1 MKVFI
6 EQKVKASFSVLKNTM
21 YCLKNEKEETKD
33 AIKILFNK
41 FKDKDKLS
49 EEDVEFVLNQ
59 AKDLGRMSVLIP
71 FVILPGS
78 QITVPLLYKVAEKLN
93 IDLIPSSFKIIK
105 EDNINDIHS
114 MNGIG
119 LHEKENKMNKEIEEI
134 RKI

>member
-59 AKDLGRMSVLIP
+59 AKTLFFCLQSERRSRMMN
-71 FVILPGS
+71 
-78 QITVPLLYKVAEKLN
+78 LYRAYCYTKSYRYER
-93 IDLIPSSFKIIK
+93 P
-105 EDNINDIHS
+105 
-114 MNGIG
+114 
-119 LHEKENKMNKEIEEI
+119 
-134 RKI
+134 